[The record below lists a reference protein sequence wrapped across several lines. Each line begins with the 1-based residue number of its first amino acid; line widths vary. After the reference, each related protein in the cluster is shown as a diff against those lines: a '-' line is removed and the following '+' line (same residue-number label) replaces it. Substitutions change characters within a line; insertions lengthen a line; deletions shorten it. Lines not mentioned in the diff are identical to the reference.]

1 MSCVAS
7 RWVPDAVDV
16 ELTSASQTESA
27 RLIDAAQAD
36 SDRMREECDHY
47 VDSKLAEF
55 EETLN
60 GTLRIVG
67 RGRQQLRTG
76 MGMPDYVSDYRR

>member
-1 MSCVAS
+1 
-7 RWVPDAVDV
+7 
-16 ELTSASQTESA
+16 
-27 RLIDAAQAD
+27 
-36 SDRMREECDHY
+36 MREECDHY